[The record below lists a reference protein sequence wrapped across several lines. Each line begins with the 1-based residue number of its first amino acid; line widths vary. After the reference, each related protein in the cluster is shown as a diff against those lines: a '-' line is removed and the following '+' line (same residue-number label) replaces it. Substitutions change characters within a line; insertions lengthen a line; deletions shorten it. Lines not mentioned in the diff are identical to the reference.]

1 MFSGLS
7 FSGLGAFPL
16 TPMNEQGIDE
26 RAFIALIEA
35 LVAAEVDSIGVLGS
49 TGNYAYLS
57 PAERARVV
65 QLAVQH
71 AGPIPVMVGVSALR
85 TRSVLE
91 LADEAQ
97 QLGARALL
105 LAPISYQKLF
115 ADEVFALYQRVTAAV
130 SVPLC
135 VYDNPGTTHF
145 EFSDE
150 LHAEIAKLPHVASIK
165 IPGVPLDVDAAQQR
179 VERLRRLLPAG
190 VTIGVSGDGFAAT
203 GLLAGCDGW
212 YSVLGGLFPQT
223 ALAITRAALQ
233 GDPQVALRRSAQLQ
247 PIWQLFAQH
256 GSLRVIATA
265 AELAGRVAA
274 PCLPHPLM
282 TLQGASRQ
290 RLAACL
296 AELNLA

>member
-7 FSGLGAFPL
+7 AFPL
-16 TPMNEQGIDE
+16 TPMNESDIDE
-26 RAFIALIEA
+26 AAFVRLIECLA
-35 LVAAEVDSIGVLGS
+35 TAGVDAIGVLGS

-57 PAERARVV
+57 PSERARIV

-71 AGPIPVMVGVSALR
+71 AGSIPVMVGISALR

-91 LADEAQ
+91 LAEEAQ

-105 LAPISYQKLF
+105 LAPMSYQKLC

-150 LHAEIAKLPHVASIK
+150 LHAEIAKLPQVASIK
-165 IPGVPLDVDAAQQR
+165 IPGVPQDAHAAQQR
-179 VERLRRLLPAG
+179 VERLRSLLPAD
-190 VTIGVSGDGFAAT
+190 VTIGVSGDSFAAT

-212 YSVLGGLFPQT
+212 YSVMGGLFPQT
-223 ALAITRAALQ
+223 ALAITRAARQ
-233 GDPQVALRRSAQLQ
+233 GKPQEALRWSAQLQ

-265 AELAGRVAA
+265 AELTGRVAV

-282 TLQGASRQ
+282 TLQGESRQ
-290 RLAACL
+290 RLVVL
-296 AELNLA
+296 LDELNLS